1 MNVLTKI
8 KILYLLAQNKL
19 RYFGRKVTIGNGS
32 RITWKSSLKPHG
44 GSISI
49 GRNCELHEYALVLSY
64 GGNIVIGDHSSI
76 NPFCVLYGHGGL
88 SIGKGVRIAS
98 HVVIIPASHIPGDD
112 ETPLYQRGVTALGIE
127 IGDYTWLGTGARIL
141 DGVKIGRHAIVGAG
155 SVVRSDVP
163 DFVTVAGV
171 PARIIRQ
178 RDNSAES
185 K

>member
-1 MNVLTKI
+1 MNALTKV
-8 KILYLLAQNKL
+8 KNLFFLTQNKL
-19 RYFGRKVTIGNGS
+19 RYFGRSVTIGSGS
-32 RITWKSSLKPHG
+32 RIAWKSSLKPHS

-49 GRNCELHEYALVLSY
+49 GKNCELHDYALLLSY
-64 GGNIVIGDHSSI
+64 GGNIVIGDYSSV

-88 SIGKGVRIAS
+88 KIGKGVRIAS
-98 HVVIIPASHIPGDD
+98 HVVIIPANHIPGDE
-112 ETPLYQRGVTALGIE
+112 ETPLYQRGATTLGIE

-163 DFVTVAGV
+163 DFATVAGV
-171 PARIIRQ
+171 PARIIR
-178 RDNSAES
+178 RPGNLTET